1 MKTNI
6 YLTFDGNCEA
16 AVKFYEQ
23 ALGARPG
30 PFFRYGESPMADK
43 VPADKARQ
51 VMHTRFELADQ
62 ILMASDALCEGTG
75 TKSGFALSLNVEA
88 PEEAER
94 LFNAL
99 SDGGNVTMPMAET
112 FWAHRFGMVTDKFGT
127 PWMVN
132 CEKPME

>member
-1 MKTNI
+1 
-6 YLTFDGNCEA
+6 
-16 AVKFYEQ
+16 
-23 ALGARPG
+23 
-30 PFFRYGESPMADK
+30 MADK